1 MPLVRRPVGGFLI
14 TFIFVLKIKR
24 MAKVQVRYI
33 VNNVDEA
40 ITFYTEKLG
49 FKLEMHPAPPFAML
63 SRNDFRLVLSAPNP
77 SAGGGQPMPDGTPQT
92 PGGWNRFSIE
102 VTDLPAL
109 VEALRKAGAH
119 FRNDMVT
126 GVGGKQ
132 IIVDDPS
139 GNPVELF
146 EPLLPEARL

>member
-1 MPLVRRPVGGFLI
+1 
-14 TFIFVLKIKR
+14 

-40 ITFYTEKLG
+40 IQFYTKHLG

-63 SRNDFRLVLSAPNP
+63 SPKDLRLVLSAPNP
-77 SAGGGQPMPDGTPQT
+77 AAGGGQPMPGGIQQT
-92 PGGWNRFSIE
+92 PGGWNRFAIE
-102 VTDLPAL
+102 VENIAAV
-109 VEALRKAGAH
+109 VEALQNTGVH
-119 FRNDMVT
+119 FRNNIVS

-146 EPLLPEARL
+146 EPVLEEARTGG

>member
-1 MPLVRRPVGGFLI
+1 LC
-14 TFIFVLKIKR
+14 FIEIFTRQLKIKS

-40 ITFYTEKLG
+40 IQFYTQHLG
-49 FKLEMHPAPPFAML
+49 FKLEMHPAPAFAML
-63 SRNDFRLVLSAPNP
+63 SRNDLRLVLSAPNP
-77 SAGGGQPMPDGTPQT
+77 SAGGGQSMPDGTQQT
-92 PGGWNRFSIE
+92 PGGWNRFAIE
-102 VTDLPAL
+102 VSDLSTI
-109 VEALRKAGAH
+109 VETLQKAGVH
-119 FRNDMVT
+119 FRNNIVT

-146 EPLLPEARL
+146 EPLLPEARM